1 MELYKDL
8 DKINHRSVISSNLG
22 ELAKIISRNDYGEI
36 LLPYPRK
43 RYLHKEQ
50 HVGCTMS
57 LSDSQGRITEK
68 RICRCWNYFNKPECN
83 RICASCT
90 FGFKKENV
98 SNYEIVDYEVPTVFA
113 MKQLGGIDWL
123 LKREGKIIAAEVKP
137 PNSQET
143 IVRMIAEILTYT
155 IDTEYIPAICFF
167 IKNTYGEFSKQY
179 VDYMRF
185 KNDVNFQ
192 FIKQRT
198 DLKVLYITYD
208 ENTFCIHDEEEE
220 PLI

>member
-8 DKINHRSVISSNLG
+8 DKIKRRSAISSNLR
-22 ELAKIISRNDYGEI
+22 ELAEIISRSDYGEI

-43 RYLHKEQ
+43 RYSHNEQ
-50 HVGCTMS
+50 HIGCTMP
-57 LSDSQGRITEK
+57 LSASQESISEK

-83 RICASCT
+83 RICTSCT
-90 FGFKKENV
+90 FEFKKENV

-123 LKREGKIIAAEVKP
+123 LKREEKIIAAEVKP
-137 PNSQET
+137 PNSQEN
-143 IVRMIAEILTYT
+143 IVRMITEILTYT
-155 IDTEYIPAICFF
+155 IDTPYTPAICFF
-167 IKNTYGEFSKQY
+167 IKNIEGEPSKPY
-179 VDYMRF
+179 VDYMRY
-185 KNDVNFQ
+185 KDDKNFQ

-198 DLKVLYITYD
+198 ELKVLYITYD
-208 ENTFCIHDEEEE
+208 EKTFCIHDEEEE